1 MNHLFWLLLVLVIL
15 TFLLLQRHAAI
26 ARASAAK
33 QTADPEKEPSALR
46 PIDRDE
52 EAYLRNC
59 FPWTVYYLQNLEYR
73 PQAVICRGQLRTNP
87 EAAYQRIREN
97 VEARF
102 GNRFLVVFQESL
114 SGKPFFALVPN
125 PYTRREIKR
134 QTEPLTRPRLALGLL
149 VLTLVT
155 TTLAGAQLA
164 SIFGQGTQPSFEL
177 GAEFEKLASIFSE
190 GTQPS
195 IALLDIG
202 NALQA
207 DLRVLLAGLPYA
219 LALIAILGIH
229 ELAHYLVTQFY
240 KIRATL
246 PYFMPIPFV
255 PGTIGA
261 YIRICAPVPHR
272 KALFDIGIAGPLA
285 GLIVTLP
292 VLIWGLLNSEV
303 VGAPTNETGFLD
315 FDTVNPRISILLALL
330 SKLTLGSQ
338 LQPESFLNLHP
349 VAVAGLLGL
358 VVTALNLMPIGQ
370 LDGGHVVHAMFGQ
383 RAGVAIG
390 QVTRLLVLVMSLIQ
404 PYLLFWAI
412 VLILFIPVADEP
424 ALNDVSEL
432 DNGRDFL
439 GLVALALL
447 LLIVLPTPSPIL
459 SWLNL

>member
-1 MNHLFWLLLVLVIL
+1 MNHLFWLLLVLVVL

-149 VLTLVT
+149 AIALIT

-164 SIFGQGTQPSFEL
+164 SIFVQGTPPSFAL
-177 GAEFEKLASIFSE
+177 GAAFQQLFSPDTATS
-190 GTQPS
+190 GVLPS
-195 IALLDIG
+195 LGESLTT
-202 NALQA
+202 
-207 DLRVLLAGLPYA
+207 DLGVLLAGLPYA

-229 ELAHYLVTQFY
+229 ELAHYLATQFY
-240 KIRATL
+240 KVRATL
-246 PYFMPIPFV
+246 PYFMPIPFI

-285 GLIVTLP
+285 GLIATLP
-292 VLIWGLLNSEV
+292 ILIWGLLNSEV
-303 VGAPTNETGFLD
+303 VGAPTNSTGFLD
-315 FDTVNPRISILLALL
+315 FDTVNARISILLALL

-338 LQPESFLNLHP
+338 LQPGSFLNLHP
-349 VAVAGLLGL
+349 VAIAGLLGL

-439 GLVALALL
+439 GLLALTLL